1 MKLATVGDGG
11 EMGAGADVISTGDGK
26 KGMAGRDT
34 VMCIM
39 RRGRAG
45 SMSSFLYRCFSVD
58 LVVEMRR
65 GTALRGER
73 VL

>member
-1 MKLATVGDGG
+1 M
-11 EMGAGADVISTGDGK
+11 ISTGNGK
-26 KGMAGRDT
+26 EGMAGRDT

-45 SMSSFLYRCFSVD
+45 SMSSFLYCCFSVD
-58 LVVEMRR
+58 PVAGMRR
-65 GTALRGER
+65 GTMWREEE